1 MIDSTFGINLWNSRR
16 VSAHSFLVCFD
27 VLRHWRTKPGR
38 GPAQVRQSRGHS
50 AASASRA
57 SGSSTD
63 SQRPQKK
70 KKWIKV
76 FFLVANSTAT
86 RRGRLQTKVQPETGL
101 GKMSPGHV
109 KGRVTR
115 LMVCVCV
122 KAFGVCVQYLSVR
135 VGPSHAGVYLCVCA
149 VGLSR
154 RSCCVSVCARLRG
167 NGPSSGPPGLG
178 LISDLLNGGS
188 SAVIST
194 AATLRLTF
202 DLQ

>member
-1 MIDSTFGINLWNSRR
+1 MIDSTFRINSWNSRR
-16 VSAHSFLVCFD
+16 VSFLVCFD

-38 GPAQVRQSRGHS
+38 GPAQVRQSRGH
-50 AASASRA
+50 SASRA

-86 RRGRLQTKVQPETGL
+86 RRGCLQTKVQPETCL
-101 GKMSPGHV
+101 GKMSPGHI

-135 VGPSHAGVYLCVCA
+135 VGPSHAGVYLCV
-149 VGLSR
+149 
-154 RSCCVSVCARLRG
+154 
-167 NGPSSGPPGLG
+167 
-178 LISDLLNGGS
+178 
-188 SAVIST
+188 
-194 AATLRLTF
+194 
-202 DLQ
+202 